1 VRERLD
7 TFGGYMP
14 VKLEQLDWI
23 EFGKLVPKKMDT
35 VILPIG
41 TVEAHGVIS
50 LSTDTLI
57 PLYIAEQIA
66 DEFNAIIAPPIHY
79 GITRTMYGFPGSLTV
94 SSETFEKY
102 VTEILFS
109 FADKQF
115 RKIVIINGHGGHID
129 ELKNAALKINY
140 ERKVKVAVVHWW
152 VLCED
157 VVQEVYGQTGGHAAL
172 DETAAILAI
181 NKNYVY
187 EKNYKKSMVYPGRK
201 GLYAIPPPSPLMP
214 YKWGEGEP
222 DFDIK
227 KAKVYMNKV
236 VQKIEE
242 YLKEVFT
249 GWKKL

>member
-1 VRERLD
+1 
-7 TFGGYMP
+7 MP

-23 EFGKLVPKKMDT
+23 EFGKLIPKKMDT

-66 DEFNAIIAPPIHY
+66 DKFNAIIAPPIHY
-79 GITRTMYGFPGSLTV
+79 GITRSMYGFPGSLTV

-115 RKIVIINGHGGHID
+115 RKIVIINGHGGQMD
-129 ELKNAALKINY
+129 ELKNAALKVNQ

-157 VVQEVYGQTGGHAAL
+157 AVQEIYGQTGGHAAL
-172 DETAAILAI
+172 DETAAVLVI
-181 NKNYVY
+181 NEDYVHR
-187 EKNYKKSMVYPGRK
+187 KNYKKSLNYVSRK
-201 GLYAIPPPSPLMP
+201 GLSVLPSPQPILL
-214 YKWGEGEP
+214 YKEGEGEP
-222 DFDIK
+222 DFDVK
-227 KAKVYMNKV
+227 KAKLYMNKV
-236 VQKIEE
+236 IQKIEE
-242 YLKEVFT
+242 YLKEVFV

>member
-1 VRERLD
+1 
-7 TFGGYMP
+7 MP

-57 PLYIAEQIA
+57 PLYIADQIA

-129 ELKNAALKINY
+129 ELKNAALKVNQ

-172 DETAAILAI
+172 DETAAVLVI
-181 NKNYVY
+181 NKDYVY
-187 EKNYKKSMVYPGRK
+187 RKNYKKSLNYVTRK
-201 GLYAIPPPSPLMP
+201 GLSVLPSPQPILL
-214 YKWGEGEP
+214 YKEGEGEP
-222 DFDIK
+222 NFDIK

-236 VQKIEE
+236 IQKIEE
-242 YLKEVFT
+242 YLKEVFI